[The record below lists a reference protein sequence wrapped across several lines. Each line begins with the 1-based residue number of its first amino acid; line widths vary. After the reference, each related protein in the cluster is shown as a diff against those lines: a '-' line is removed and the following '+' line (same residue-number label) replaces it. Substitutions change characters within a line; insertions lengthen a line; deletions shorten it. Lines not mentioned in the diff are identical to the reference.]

1 MTTKPTP
8 NGTKH
13 KIEGSSY
20 EAIPK
25 TILQDSALSI
35 EAYAVIVRIWEF
47 NEEKW
52 NYSVAGIAQVT
63 GWDEK
68 KVRKAVRELEK
79 RGYLRRAQSRAQSGQ
94 WGVAHWEIYESPRLN
109 KHLKNIDATKDLANL
124 ENAFD
129 RMKNECAGECA
140 PSGKKPGYGE
150 TDERAHGGTVFDRQ
164 YKTKSNNKTKNN
176 LKLNESGRGAHDA
189 ARIES
194 GCSSKTGA
202 LGEALAESS
211 PSVSTPPVPAQSET
225 ALSET
230 ERVLKQLKKKYKS
243 AFVDYALELSQD
255 KDDSIAYMKSVL
267 RDWKKQNLKSIQ
279 EVQRYVSSFEDEKTP
294 DLTIK
299 SYVAGRAIRREQT
312 PDWLGQA
319 PQPYNPN
326 RQLSAEE
333 QHAVERMKQ
342 MQSDLLDQYAA
353 NLPF

>member
-1 MTTKPTP
+1 MIP
-8 NGTKH
+8 NE
-13 KIEGSSY
+13 ISY
-20 EAIPK
+20 DK
-25 TILQDSALSI
+25 DLSLKGFGMLMKLLMLA
-35 EAYAVIVRIWEF
+35 EDPD
-47 NEEKW
+47 W
-52 NYSVAGIAQVT
+52 NFSKQGLVKVT
-63 GWDEK
+63 GWKPTIVNTALE
-68 KVRKAVRELEK
+68 ELE
-79 RGYLRRAQSRAQSGQ
+79 RLGYLVMTQPRKGEGNRGQ
-94 WGVAHWEIYESPRLN
+94 FAKPHWHIFESPV
-109 KHLKNIDATKDLANL
+109 KVAQTGEVTELKLDLP
-124 ENAFD
+124 NAFEYP
-129 RMKNECAGECA
+129 NIGGA
-140 PSGKKPGYGE
+140 PDSDLPVSEKPIPGAPVPG
-150 TDERAHGGTVFDRQ
+150 AQAQ
-164 YKTKSNNKTKNN
+164 YNTITIKDFNNIKHNN
-176 LKLNESGRGAHDA
+176 LQCGAGAPGAFATEDGLYNE
-189 ARIES
+189 
-194 GCSSKTGA
+194 TGG

-211 PSVSTPPVPAQSET
+211 SDVSTNPPV
-225 ALSET
+225 LSEE
-230 ERVLKQLKKKYKS
+230 ERIIKMLKKKYKS
-243 AFVDYALELSQD
+243 AFVNYALELSQD